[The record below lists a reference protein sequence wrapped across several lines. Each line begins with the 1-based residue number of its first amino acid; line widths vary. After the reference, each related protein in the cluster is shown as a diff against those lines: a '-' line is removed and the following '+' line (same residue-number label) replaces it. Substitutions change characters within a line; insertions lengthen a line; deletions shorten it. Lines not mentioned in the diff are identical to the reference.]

1 MLFLRNPY
9 CSARQL
15 TNGGGERLHRE
26 RLEQTGVEAVAA
38 QLRHDALLVCRHSH
52 ELRAEYGLVGC
63 RRSRR
68 CAAYAAHYLAAVHLR
83 HLDVGEHDVRILL
96 HSNPNGFVGVYG
108 RRDVELHAVD
118 APKHLVEKLTLQAVV
133 VYYHHGNSGLRC

>member
-1 MLFLRNPY
+1 MTD
-9 CSARQL
+9 CS
-15 TNGGGERLHRE
+15 GERLHRE

-52 ELRAEYGLVGC
+52 ELRAVYRLVGC

-68 CAAYAAHYLAAVHLR
+68 CTTYAAHYLAAVHLR

-96 HSNPNGFVGVYG
+96 HSNTDGFVGVYG

-118 APKHLVEKLTLQAVV
+118 APKHLVEKLILQAVV
-133 VYYHHGNSGLRC
+133 VYYHHGDYGLRC